1 MKIRIK
7 RNKESI
13 GAAIAFLISVAI
25 FTQVSSIVTII
36 ITFIGLYL
44 IGKDSQ
50 HKEYLAMLGW
60 ILSFYIFFTYF
71 NIRVNRYIIPA
82 IPPIIYFIMLS
93 IELIHEKIKINKNI
107 IPLILII
114 MFVIQGFTFTSTY
127 EDIPNFKAPEEI
139 SDYIIQNNPNYENQS
154 IGVYNLRPYS
164 WYLQTDVEGIPT
176 GNTTYIDQSNVTY
189 YISNKELSN
198 LTNYTQIKN
207 IDNLYLYEKNK

>member
-1 MKIRIK
+1 
-7 RNKESI
+7 
-13 GAAIAFLISVAI
+13 
-25 FTQVSSIVTII
+25 
-36 ITFIGLYL
+36 
-44 IGKDSQ
+44 
-50 HKEYLAMLGW
+50 
-60 ILSFYIFFTYF
+60 
-71 NIRVNRYIIPA
+71 
-82 IPPIIYFIMLS
+82 
-93 IELIHEKIKINKNI
+93 
-107 IPLILII
+107 

-139 SDYIIQNNPNYENQS
+139 SDYIIQNNPDYGNQS

-207 IDNLYLYEKNK
+207 IDNLYLYEKNKIRSLLN